1 MMGRKKN
8 VQDEKMMILYGSSS
22 HEKEVDAKL
31 LDCTLVFRREKNIH
45 ISIPKIQTNFFLIKI
60 KTLPDLKVFILILGS
75 VTVSPASLVA

>member
-31 LDCTLVFRREKNIH
+31 LDCTLVFRREKNTYIDTKN
-45 ISIPKIQTNFFLIKI
+45 PNQFFWLSWGGSGVYLSAL
-60 KTLPDLKVFILILGS
+60 TLLS
-75 VTVSPASLVA
+75 SASR

>member
-45 ISIPKIQTNFFLIKI
+45 ISIPKIQTKFFFDKNQNIARFKGIHSYFGFSYCL
-60 KTLPDLKVFILILGS
+60 TS
-75 VTVSPASLVA
+75 

>member
-31 LDCTLVFRREKNIH
+31 LDCTLVFRREKNKYFDTKNPNQI
-45 ISIPKIQTNFFLIKI
+45 FWIKI
-60 KTLPDLKVFILILGS
+60 KTLSDLKVFILILGS